1 MKEALNSRLGK
12 ADNTKFQERFRYIIV
27 ASQLLNDRQYH
38 GQGYGGKSPPRSSE
52 DAPVASL
59 KTFSPRGA
67 VVTALVAFGVT
78 WMIRWGSA
86 GRDWISITL
95 RCIIIA
101 AMLVAAAII
110 GQAYLRRKWLL
121 YLREQNITE
130 ATRLVG
136 QTQDLDSAVAA
147 ALSLIQEVELVSRG
161 YRL

>member
-1 MKEALNSRLGK
+1 
-12 ADNTKFQERFRYIIV
+12 
-27 ASQLLNDRQYH
+27 
-38 GQGYGGKSPPRSSE
+38 
-52 DAPVASL
+52 
-59 KTFSPRGA
+59 
-67 VVTALVAFGVT
+67 
-78 WMIRWGSA
+78 MIRWGSA
-86 GRDWISITL
+86 GRDWVSITL

-110 GQAYLRRKWLL
+110 GQAYLRRKWLY

>member
-1 MKEALNSRLGK
+1 
-12 ADNTKFQERFRYIIV
+12 
-27 ASQLLNDRQYH
+27 
-38 GQGYGGKSPPRSSE
+38 
-52 DAPVASL
+52 
-59 KTFSPRGA
+59 
-67 VVTALVAFGVT
+67 
-78 WMIRWGSA
+78 MIRWGSA

-101 AMLVAAAII
+101 AMLVAGAII
-110 GQAYLRRKWLL
+110 SQAYLRRKWLQ

-136 QTQDLDSAVAA
+136 HTQDLDSAVAA